1 MLLNLKKKILLAI
14 NISKWNPSIMSWTS
28 DLKDGFF
35 SVPLASTH
43 QHCLFDDFF
52 QSTCMPN
59 GYGPAMRA
67 FANISIVL
75 FGRLRS
81 LSHHS
86 VVYVGE
92 CALVECGCIFSQ
104 FEQ

>member
-14 NISKWNPSIMSWTS
+14 NISKWNPLIMSWTS

-75 FGRLRS
+75 LDDWE
-81 LSHHS
+81 
-86 VVYVGE
+86 V
-92 CALVECGCIFSQ
+92 
-104 FEQ
+104 